1 MNESDNAALKE
12 TPSLTRFESLG
23 LYLPEKTVTTQS
35 LLDRLKEKPIFDLI
49 AFSGIESR
57 QMRSKDEDTL
67 VMSLAAAQDCLS
79 RSKYNA
85 EDLDVVISGA
95 ITRVNGDAEYFLE
108 PAMSL
113 WVRNGL
119 GATNALHFDVSNA
132 CAGMFTGVHL
142 LDGLIKAGVVKNGL
156 VVSGECNSSIYE
168 TAVREIESSF
178 DEQFASLTVGDA
190 ATAVILDG
198 EATDTDRMEFI
209 EMVSCTESA
218 YLCLG
223 KPSDKSAGVAL
234 YTKNTKLHGED
245 NLKLWPFTM
254 QRVLD
259 ERGTTFEEEGFTHL
273 IPHQL
278 GVRFTEKFQQVSSE
292 TLGVKMPDPI
302 HVLQHTGNTS
312 STTHFVALY
321 LALKDGRIKPGD
333 KLIFQPAAS
342 GIVTGCISV
351 TVSGMGL

>member
-1 MNESDNAALKE
+1 MNETTSSKPEN
-12 TPSLTRFESLG
+12 LTRFESLG
-23 LYLPEKTVTTQS
+23 LYLPEKKVTTQS
-35 LLDRLKEKPIFDLI
+35 LLDQLKETPLFDLI
-49 AFSGIESR
+49 AFTGIESR
-57 QMRSKDEDTL
+57 QMRAEDEDTL

-85 EDLDVVISGA
+85 EDLDVIISGT
-95 ITRVNGDAEYFLE
+95 ITRVHGEKEYYLE

-113 WVRNGL
+113 WIKNGL
-119 GATNALHFDVSNA
+119 GARKALHFDVSNA

-142 LDGLIKAGVVKNGL
+142 LDGLIKSGAVKNGM
-156 VVSGECNSSIYE
+156 VVSGECNSPIYE

-198 EATDTDRMEFI
+198 ESSETDRMEFV

-218 YLCLG
+218 YLCVG
-223 KPSDKSAGVAL
+223 KPSDKSTGIAL
-234 YTKNTKLHGED
+234 YTKNTKLHSDD
-245 NLKLWPFTM
+245 NLMLWPFTM

-259 ERGTTFEEEGFTHL
+259 ERGTTFEEEGFTHM

-278 GVRFTEKFQQVSSE
+278 GVRFTDKFQNVSSKM
-292 TLGVKMPDPI
+292 LGAKIPEPI